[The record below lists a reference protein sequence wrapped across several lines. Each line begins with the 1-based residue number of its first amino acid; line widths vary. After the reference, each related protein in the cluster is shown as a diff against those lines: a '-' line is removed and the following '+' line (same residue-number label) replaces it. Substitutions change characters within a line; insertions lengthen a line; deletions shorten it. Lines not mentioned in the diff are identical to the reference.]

1 MRTIED
7 WLRLAN
13 KGTPIVGLEYYTTDR
28 TRVLTQ
34 FYRWGQELRL
44 PVLFWNPGY
53 GCLQEIVSKDSKHI
67 LQNTDLHPDSDVLQF
82 LLESRR
88 EGIYILEGVLDFDES
103 GQVSYAR
110 AFQLAN
116 AYYHSSWSASRQFW
130 VMLENYIQLPMNLQP
145 LIPVLTTPMA
155 NREAVQKMVASF
167 CSQNP
172 WLGGQ
177 EDDSLQASLVRA
189 CQGLPQGEIEL
200 VLERFSCRDATRS
213 QAFASTV
220 EELTSLVL
228 DHKVNKL
235 RGRGLE
241 FIAEPDVLD
250 AGGLDLL
257 DESLSKVAS
266 LLNPDAEKYGLRF
279 PKGMILWGPPGTGK
293 SLSAKLAA
301 KKMGVP
307 LLAADWGAI
316 VGSSQP
322 DLALRELLELAQ
334 ALSPTILYWD
344 DFDKGFAGWNSNAD
358 GGISRRLSGKL
369 LTWMQ
374 EHQYPIYI
382 VATVNRLGMLP
393 PELIRRFDDIFF
405 VDLPHEGAMYEI
417 FNLHLKKYFPEFRN
431 CSESPWTDDEW
442 RILLRDYRFCTP
454 AEIGNAV
461 RKCAE
466 EIYYRNRLQ
475 GQQPDELKVTLNDLR
490 HQRYQFTPSMLR
502 DEEQILAIRNQATY
516 ARPASGVDQS
526 RFAIPLQEL
535 FG

>member
-1 MRTIED
+1 MRTIND
-7 WLRLAN
+7 WLGLAN
-13 KGTPIVGLEYYTTDR
+13 RGIKIVGLEYYTTDR
-28 TRVLTQ
+28 ARILAQ
-34 FYRWGQELRL
+34 FYQWGQELQMR
-44 PVLFWNPGY
+44 VLFWNSGY
-53 GCLQEIVSKDSKHI
+53 SCLQEVVIKDGKCI
-67 LQNTDLHPDSDVLQF
+67 LQNTDLQPNSNLTQF
-82 LLESRR
+82 LLEKGG
-88 EGIYILEGVLDFDES
+88 EGIYLLEGLLDFDES
-103 GQVSYAR
+103 SDAR
-110 AFQLAN
+110 LFQLAN
-116 AYYHSSWSASRQFW
+116 AYYHLSWSNTRQFW

-145 LIPVLTTPMA
+145 LIPVLTTPMPD
-155 NREAVQKMVASF
+155 RETVQRMVASF
-167 CSQNP
+167 CTQN
-172 WLGGQ
+172 LLCEGKGNT
-177 EDDSLQASLVRA
+177 SALVRA
-189 CQGLPQGEIEL
+189 CQGLPEGEIEL
-200 VLERFSCRDATRS
+200 VLERSL
-213 QAFASTV
+213 AFTSTL
-220 EELTSLVL
+220 EELARLVL

-241 FIAEPDVLD
+241 FIAEPDVPD

-266 LLNPDAEKYGLRF
+266 LLSPEAEKYGLKF

-307 LLAADWGAI
+307 LLAADWGSL
-316 VGSSQP
+316 VGSPRP
-322 DLALRELLELAQ
+322 DLALRELLELTQ

-344 DFDKGFAGWNSNAD
+344 DFDKGFAGWDSNAD
-358 GGISRRLSGKL
+358 GGVSRRLSGKL

-417 FNLHLKKYFPEFRN
+417 FNLHLKKYFPEFRHP
-431 CSESPWTDDEW
+431 SVLPWTDDEW
-442 RILLRDYRFCTP
+442 RILLRDYRLCTP

-466 EIYYRNRLQ
+466 EIYYRHQ
-475 GQQPDELKVTLNDLR
+475 VEGKQPDELKVTLQDLR
-490 HQRYQFTPSMLR
+490 QQRYQFTPSMLR

-516 ARPASGVDQS
+516 ARSASGEDRS
-526 RFAIPLQEL
+526 RFSIPLQEL

>member
-1 MRTIED
+1 MRTIND
-7 WLRLAN
+7 WPGLAN
-13 KGTPIVGLEYYTTDR
+13 RGIKIVGLEYYTTDR
-28 TRVLTQ
+28 TRVLTE
-34 FYRWGQELRL
+34 FYRWGQELQM
-44 PVLFWNPGY
+44 PVLFWNSGY
-53 GCLQEIVSKDSKHI
+53 SCLQEVVSKEGKCI
-67 LQNTDLHPDSDVLQF
+67 LQNTDLRPDSDVPQF
-82 LLESRR
+82 LLEKGG
-88 EGIYILEGVLDFDES
+88 EGIYLLEGLLDFDEYS
-103 GQVSYAR
+103 NAR

-116 AYYHSSWSASRQFW
+116 AYYHLSWSDTRQFW

-145 LIPVLTTPMA
+145 LIPVLTTPRPD
-155 NREAVQKMVASF
+155 RETVQRMVASF
-167 CSQNP
+167 CTQN
-172 WLGGQ
+172 LMR
-177 EDDSLQASLVRA
+177 EAKDNDSALVRA
-189 CQGLPQGEIEL
+189 CQGLPEGEIEL
-200 VLERFSCRDATRS
+200 VLERTL
-213 QAFASTV
+213 AFASTM
-220 EELTSLVL
+220 EEMARLVL

-241 FIAEPDVLD
+241 FIAEPDVPD

-266 LLNPDAEKYGLRF
+266 LLSPEAEKYGLKF

-307 LLAADWGAI
+307 LLAADWGSI
-316 VGSSQP
+316 VGSPRP
-322 DLALRELLELAQ
+322 DLALRELLELTQ

-344 DFDKGFAGWNSNAD
+344 DFDKGFAGWDSNAD
-358 GGISRRLSGKL
+358 GGVFRRLSGKL

-417 FNLHLKKYFPEFRN
+417 FNLHLKKYFPEFRHAFI
-431 CSESPWTDDEW
+431 SPWTDDEW
-442 RILLRDYRFCTP
+442 RILLRDYRLCTP

-466 EIYYRNRLQ
+466 EIYYRHQ
-475 GQQPDELKVTLNDLR
+475 VEGKQPDELKVTLQDLR
-490 HQRYQFTPSMLR
+490 LQRYQFTPSMLR

-516 ARPASGVDQS
+516 ARSASGEDRS
-526 RFAIPLQEL
+526 RFSIPLQEL

>member
-1 MRTIED
+1 MVELFCDRH
-7 WLRLAN
+7 
-13 KGTPIVGLEYYTTDR
+13 PGLGDKSDE
-28 TRVLTQ
+28 
-34 FYRWGQELRL
+34 
-44 PVLFWNPGY
+44 
-53 GCLQEIVSKDSKHI
+53 I
-67 LQNTDLHPDSDVLQF
+67 LQAEV
-82 LLESRR
+82 
-88 EGIYILEGVLDFDES
+88 
-103 GQVSYAR
+103 
-110 AFQLAN
+110 
-116 AYYHSSWSASRQFW
+116 
-130 VMLENYIQLPMNLQP
+130 
-145 LIPVLTTPMA
+145 
-155 NREAVQKMVASF
+155 
-167 CSQNP
+167 
-172 WLGGQ
+172 
-177 EDDSLQASLVRA
+177 VRA

-200 VLERFSCRDATRS
+200 ILERSL
-213 QAFASTV
+213 AFASTV
-220 EELTSLVL
+220 EEMARFVL

-241 FIAEPDVLD
+241 FIAEADVPD

-266 LLNPDAEKYGLRF
+266 LLSPEAEKYGLKF

-307 LLAADWGAI
+307 LLAADWGSI
-316 VGSSQP
+316 VGSSKP
-322 DLALRELLELAQ
+322 DLALRELLELTQ

-358 GGISRRLSGKL
+358 GGVSRRLSGKL

-431 CSESPWTDDEW
+431 ASESPWTDDEW
-442 RILLRDYRFCTP
+442 RILLRDYRLCTP
-454 AEIGNAV
+454 AEVGNAV

-466 EIYYRNRLQ
+466 EIYYRDRVQ
-475 GQQPDELKVTLNDLR
+475 GKQPDELKVTLQDLR
-490 HQRYQFTPSMLR
+490 QQRYQFTPSMQR

-516 ARPASGVDQS
+516 ARSASGPDRS
-526 RFAIPLQEL
+526 RFSIPLQEL

>member
-1 MRTIED
+1 MRIIND
-7 WLRLAN
+7 WLALAQRGI
-13 KGTPIVGLEYYTTDR
+13 KIVGLEYYTPDR
-28 TRVLTQ
+28 IRVLAQ
-34 FYRWGQELRL
+34 FHNWGQELHL
-44 PVLFWNPGY
+44 PVFFWNSGY
-53 GCLQEIVSKDSKHI
+53 SCLQEIVSRDGQCI
-67 LQNTDLHPDSDVLQF
+67 LQNTDLHPDSDVLEF
-82 LLESRR
+82 LLESKR

-103 GQVSYAR
+103 GQVSSR
-110 AFQLAN
+110 LGFQLAN
-116 AYYHSSWSASRQFW
+116 AYYHSSWSAVPQFW
-130 VMLENYIQLPMNLQP
+130 VMLENYIELPVNLQP
-145 LIPVLTTPMA
+145 LIPVLTTPLPSRVA
-155 NREAVQKMVASF
+155 AQKVVELF
-167 CSQNP
+167 CDRNP
-172 WLGGQ
+172 WLGDKGD
-177 EDDSLQASLVRA
+177 EVLQTALVRA

-200 VLERFSCRDATRS
+200 ILERSL
-213 QAFASTV
+213 AFASTV
-220 EELTSLVL
+220 EEIARLVL

-241 FIAEPDVLD
+241 FIAEADVPD

-266 LLNPDAEKYGLRF
+266 LLSPEAEKYGLKF

-307 LLAADWGAI
+307 LLAADWGSI
-316 VGSSQP
+316 VGSSRP
-322 DLALRELLELAQ
+322 DLALRELLELTQ

-344 DFDKGFAGWNSNAD
+344 DFDKGFAGWDSNAD
-358 GGISRRLSGKL
+358 GGVSRRLSGKL

-431 CSESPWTDDEW
+431 ASESPWTDDEW
-442 RILLRDYRFCTP
+442 RILLRDYRLCTP

-466 EIYYRNRLQ
+466 EIYYRDRVQ
-475 GQQPDELKVTLNDLR
+475 GKQPDELKVTLNDLR
-490 HQRYQFTPSMLR
+490 QQRYQFTPSMLR

-516 ARPASGVDQS
+516 ARSAIGQDRS
-526 RFAIPLQEL
+526 RFSIPLQEL

>member
-1 MRTIED
+1 MRTIND
-7 WLRLAN
+7 WLGLAK
-13 KGTPIVGLEYYTTDR
+13 KGIKIVGLEYYTTDR

-34 FYRWGQELRL
+34 FYQWGQELQL
-44 PVLFWNPGY
+44 PVLFWNSGY
-53 GCLQEIVSKDSKHI
+53 SSLQEVVSKDGKCI
-67 LQNTDLHPDSDVLQF
+67 LQNTNLQLNSDVPQF
-82 LLESRR
+82 LLEKGR
-88 EGIYILEGVLDFDES
+88 EGIYLLEGLLEFDEHN
-103 GQVSYAR
+103 YTR
-110 AFQLAN
+110 AFQLTN
-116 AYYHSSWSASRQFW
+116 AYYHLSWSGTCHFW

-145 LIPVLTTPMA
+145 LIPVLTTPMPD
-155 NREAVQKMVASF
+155 RETVQRIVTSF
-167 CSQNP
+167 CTQN
-172 WLGGQ
+172 Q
-177 EDDSLQASLVRA
+177 ICDNSALVRA
-189 CQGLPQGEIEL
+189 CQGLPEGEIEL
-200 VLERFSCRDATRS
+200 VLERSL
-213 QAFASTV
+213 AFASTV
-220 EELTSLVL
+220 ERFADLVL

-241 FIAEPDVLD
+241 FIAEPDVPN

-257 DESLSKVAS
+257 DESLSQVAS
-266 LLNPDAEKYGLRF
+266 LLRPEAQKYGLKF

-307 LLAADWGAI
+307 LLAADWGSI
-316 VGSSQP
+316 VGASKP
-322 DLALRELLELAQ
+322 DFALRELLELTQ

-344 DFDKGFAGWNSNAD
+344 DFDKGFAGWDSNAD
-358 GGISRRLSGKL
+358 GGVSRRLSAKL

-374 EHQYPIYI
+374 EHEYPIYI

-417 FNLHLKKYFPEFRN
+417 FNLHLEKYFPEFRHA
-431 CSESPWTDDEW
+431 SISPWTDDEW
-442 RILLRDYRFCTP
+442 RILLRDYRLCTP

-466 EIYYRNRLQ
+466 EIYYRHQVR
-475 GQQPDELKVTLNDLR
+475 GQQPDELKVTLDDLR
-490 HQRYQFTPSMLR
+490 RQRYQFTPSMLR

-516 ARPASGVDQS
+516 ARSASGEDRS
-526 RFAIPLQEL
+526 RFSVPLQEL